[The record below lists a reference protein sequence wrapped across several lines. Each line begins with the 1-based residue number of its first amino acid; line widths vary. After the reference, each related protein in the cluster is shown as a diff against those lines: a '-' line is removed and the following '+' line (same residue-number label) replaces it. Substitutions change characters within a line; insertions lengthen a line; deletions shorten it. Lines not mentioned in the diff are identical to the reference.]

1 MGRMTLTRTHALAA
15 SLALVAAP
23 ALVACGGSANAAH
36 DACMGEAAA
45 QAAQIEGVDPS
56 THEGDY
62 DLMGL
67 CDELV
72 GMYDDEGRVV
82 HTVGCIADYV
92 GENITEGGVYVSARQ
107 DGTTIPD
114 LMDDPFSVSACA

>member
-1 MGRMTLTRTHALAA
+1 
-15 SLALVAAP
+15 
-23 ALVACGGSANAAH
+23 
-36 DACMGEAAA
+36 MGEAAA